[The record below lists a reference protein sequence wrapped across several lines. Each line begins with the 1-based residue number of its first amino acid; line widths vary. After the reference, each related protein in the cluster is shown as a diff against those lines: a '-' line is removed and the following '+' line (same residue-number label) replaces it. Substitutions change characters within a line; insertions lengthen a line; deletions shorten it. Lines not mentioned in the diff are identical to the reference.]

1 MKDKLR
7 PRYGVTLNEHT
18 KWIDAK
24 AVLHDDPRY
33 SQLKSS
39 SLKEKLFNDFILN
52 EVLTTPG
59 QKRDRLIE
67 LGQTEDN
74 AEIVKLEKSEKKRI
88 KKEEQVLINL
98 FKKFLETNV
107 TEVNVSTC
115 YHIIVVDVLPQCDQS
130 NGWIA

>member
-1 MKDKLR
+1 M
-7 PRYGVTLNEHT
+7 
-18 KWIDAK
+18 
-24 AVLHDDPRY
+24 
-33 SQLKSS
+33 
-39 SLKEKLFNDFILN
+39 KEKLFNDFILN

-98 FKKFLETNV
+98 YKKFLETNV
-107 TEVNVSTC
+107 TEVNVSTS